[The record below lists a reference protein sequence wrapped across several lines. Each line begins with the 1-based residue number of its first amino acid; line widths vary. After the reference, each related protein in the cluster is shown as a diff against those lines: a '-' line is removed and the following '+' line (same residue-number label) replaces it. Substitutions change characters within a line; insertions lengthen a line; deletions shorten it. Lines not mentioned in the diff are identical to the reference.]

1 MRTTTSQYAKAL
13 MEISLGTSASDQR
26 KIAKD
31 FFDFLRRKGESKK
44 VLRIVKKM
52 ESLQDERSGIR
63 KISVTTAFP
72 MDASVA
78 KEMEDFAK
86 KVFGS
91 ESVSLDARTDG
102 RIIGGAILKTETDM
116 VDMSVVGTMKH
127 LRRVLRK

>member
-1 MRTTTSQYAKAL
+1 MRPTTSQYAKAL
-13 MEISLGTSASDQR
+13 MEISSGKSESDQK
-26 KIAKD
+26 KIANV

-52 ESLQDERSGIR
+52 ESLRDERSGIR

-91 ESVSLDARTDG
+91 ESVALDTRTDG
-102 RIIGGAILKTETDM
+102 KIIGGAILRTETDM
-116 VDMSVVGTMKH
+116 VDMSVAGKMKH